1 MSDTQMGAAAGQSVS
16 ADEALAAIR
25 QGQSAEF
32 ATITAC
38 MKEAQSLAADDSM
51 PPLERQSRVR
61 NLRRLRNRAN
71 EALRE
76 LEDDER
82 SLVQTSSYA
91 QDAVAALRD
100 SASALTQ
107 EIGKT
112 ERISDRIDGISN
124 AVGKVVVVADNVLSR
139 ASGTGGA

>member
-1 MSDTQMGAAAGQSVS
+1 MWLPGRNSSRSISTIEQKTNASSQAAFCIFLCG
-16 ADEALAAIR
+16 
-25 QGQSAEF
+25 
-32 ATITAC
+32 
-38 MKEAQSLAADDSM
+38 
-51 PPLERQSRVR
+51 R
-61 NLRRLRNRAN
+61 NYVGGLRNRAN

-82 SLVQTSSYA
+82 CLVQTSSYA

-124 AVGKVVVVADNVLSR
+124 AIGKVVVVADNVLSR

>member
-76 LEDDER
+76 LEDAER

>member
-1 MSDTQMGAAAGQSVS
+1 MCG
-16 ADEALAAIR
+16 
-25 QGQSAEF
+25 
-32 ATITAC
+32 
-38 MKEAQSLAADDSM
+38 
-51 PPLERQSRVR
+51 R
-61 NLRRLRNRAN
+61 NYVGGLHNRAN

-112 ERISDRIDGISN
+112 EQISDRIDGISN
-124 AVGKVVVVADNVLSR
+124 AIGKVVVVADNMLSR

>member
-1 MSDTQMGAAAGQSVS
+1 MSDTQTGTTASQNVS

-38 MKEAQSLAADDSM
+38 MKEAQSLAADDAM

-100 SASALTQ
+100 SAAALTQ
-107 EIGKT
+107 EISKT

-124 AVGKVVVVADNVLSR
+124 AVSKVVVVADNVLSR

>member
-1 MSDTQMGAAAGQSVS
+1 MSDTQMGASAGQSVS

-139 ASGTGGA
+139 ASGTGGT

>member
-1 MSDTQMGAAAGQSVS
+1 MSDTQMGATAGQSVS

-25 QGQSAEF
+25 EGQSAEF
-32 ATITAC
+32 ATITGC
-38 MKEAQSLAADDSM
+38 MNEAQSLAADDSI

-82 SLVQTSSYA
+82 SVVQSSSYA
-91 QDAVAALRD
+91 QDAVAALRA
-100 SASALTQ
+100 SAAALTQ
-107 EIGKT
+107 EVGKT
-112 ERISDRIDGISN
+112 EQISDRIADVGN
-124 AVGKVVVVADNVLSR
+124 AVSKVVVVADNVLSR

>member
-1 MSDTQMGAAAGQSVS
+1 MGAGPEKRSARRDVAA
-16 ADEALAAIR
+16 R
-25 QGQSAEF
+25 
-32 ATITAC
+32 
-38 MKEAQSLAADDSM
+38 AQFLTVNFHHRTKG
-51 PPLERQSRVR
+51 ERVESSSFLHFLCGR
-61 NLRRLRNRAN
+61 NYVGGLRNRAN

-139 ASGTGGA
+139 ASGTGGV

>member
-1 MSDTQMGAAAGQSVS
+1 MSDTQMGATAGQNVS
-16 ADEALAAIR
+16 ADEALDAIR

-32 ATITAC
+32 ATITGC
-38 MKEAQSLAADDSM
+38 MNEAQSLAADDSL

-91 QDAVAALRD
+91 QDAVAALRA

>member
-1 MSDTQMGAAAGQSVS
+1 MSDTQTGATTGQTVS
-16 ADEALAAIR
+16 ANEALAAIR
-25 QGQSAEF
+25 EGQSAEF
-32 ATITAC
+32 AVITGC
-38 MKEAQSLAADDSM
+38 MKEAQSLAADDSI

-139 ASGTGGA
+139 TSGTGGA